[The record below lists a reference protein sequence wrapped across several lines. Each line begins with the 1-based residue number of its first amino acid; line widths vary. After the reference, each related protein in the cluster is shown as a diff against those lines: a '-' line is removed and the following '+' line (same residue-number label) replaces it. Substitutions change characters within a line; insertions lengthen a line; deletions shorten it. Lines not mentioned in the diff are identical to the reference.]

1 MVYKGITQNGMRLLR
16 LLARRFAEKY
26 SINQI
31 ARELKLSPR
40 GAYKM
45 LKSMEMQEIVKP
57 EKIGNS
63 IFFHLNFN
71 SDFARKTAE
80 LSLFEE
86 IKSAYARVQAK
97 DLGMLRNRA
106 SALILYGSVLE
117 EGEKAEDID
126 IMAVVEQGE
135 YAFFRNGLS
144 ELQNKK
150 PKRIHAVVMSME
162 DLAKNFAKKDAVAME
177 ILDKGNILWGQ
188 DVVVNAIK
196 DSYGA
201 FAE

>member
-1 MVYKGITQNGMRLLR
+1 MVYNGLTQNGMRLLR

-45 LKSMEMQEIVKP
+45 LKSMELQGILNP
-57 EKIGNS
+57 ERIGNS
-63 IFFHLNFN
+63 IFYHLNLN
-71 SDFARKTAE
+71 SDFARKAVE

-86 IKSAYARVQAK
+86 PSSAYARVQVK
-97 DLGMLRNRA
+97 DLQALKKYTL
-106 SALILYGSVLE
+106 ALILYGSVLE
-117 EGEKAEDID
+117 DGDKAEDID
-126 IMAVVEQGE
+126 VMAVVEQE
-135 YAFFRNGLS
+135 DYALFRKELS

-150 PKRIHAVVMSME
+150 PKHIHAVVMSKQ

-177 ILDKGNILWGQ
+177 ILNKGNILWGQ
-188 DVVVNAIK
+188 DIVLNAIK

-201 FAE
+201 FKE